1 MNMENIKTAFA
12 DAAFVKELFALETV
26 AEALAALKEKGVEM
40 TEKEF
45 ITIREGLK
53 KAAAGEIT
61 AEQLENG
68 ELPEELLE
76 QVAGGSLLLTLGVV
90 AAGISSLGSMLFSIF
105 G

>member
-26 AEALAALKEKGVEM
+26 AEALAALKEKGGEM
-40 TEKEF
+40 TEEEF
-45 ITIREGLK
+45 IIIREGLK

-68 ELPEELLE
+68 EVPEELLE
-76 QVAGGSLLLTLGVV
+76 HVAGGSLLLVGVIAAAV
-90 AAGISSLGSMLFSIF
+90 ANLGSMFYSIF